1 MSKPSTSKEDSK
13 RENYRKKE
21 KENINYKIRY

>member
-1 MSKPSTSKEDSK
+1 MSKPFTFKEDNK

-21 KENINYKIRY
+21 KNINYKIRY